1 VRVVVVGSGVI
12 GLLTAVECV
21 RAGAN
26 VELVD
31 QAGIPAPQ
39 ATSNDR
45 YRVVRALHRG
55 DAELTAAA
63 AQARR
68 VWAALERMLAA
79 RFFHRTGVL
88 TVMPENAVP
97 DGRALLAAEG
107 ELAQVVPR
115 TALLKRYPQ
124 LRLGPGRLGTGLAAI
139 FEPAAGAVLAS
150 EALAAVAN
158 WLREQPGVTLRPGCR
173 VAHITETGA
182 VMLTDGSVLGGD
194 GIVIAAGPW
203 SRDLLPAAA
212 ADDLVMYRQTML
224 TYAPAPAW
232 PGMPAVL
239 GLGPDHDTWLMPP
252 VAGTGARLSAAS
264 ACRAV
269 PAMTDRDAPAR
280 WRDHLIDRFATV
292 LAGFDPA
299 QVTGAIDGYYLS
311 DQAGLGPRLV
321 AIGDGPTWA
330 YAACGGL
337 SFKIA
342 PLMARALAD
351 RVMGRRVRATG
362 LESRIAGLSQPLPS
376 QG

>member
-63 AQARR
+63 AQARYE
-68 VWAALERMLAA
+68 WAALERMLAA

-88 TVMPENAVP
+88 TVMPETVVP

-115 TALLKRYPQ
+115 TALLARYPQ
-124 LRLGPGRLGTGLAAI
+124 LRLGPGSGLAAI
-139 FEPAAGAVLAS
+139 LEPAAGAVLAS

-158 WLREQPGVTLRPGCR
+158 WLREQPGVTLRPGRR

-182 VMLTDGSVLGGD
+182 VKLADGSVLGGD

-212 ADDLVMYRQTML
+212 VGDLVMYRQTML

-280 WRDHLIDRFATV
+280 WRDHLIDRFANV

-351 RVMGRRVRATG
+351 RVMGRRARATG